1 MATDNIADLHARL
14 QRLVDSQE
22 LLLPHKPPLAGKA
35 GDDSTFENVSD
46 QASLLRLTP
55 VSAQNSE
62 GLLRSKPACRL
73 LIKMPGPTR
82 PK

>member
-62 GLLRSKPACRL
+62 GCCAASRHRL